1 MQNAESLGLTQKILE
16 INPEFYTLWNYRRE
30 IIQSMMTAGH
40 LTAGQIGESEKSLT
54 QLALEKNPKSYCAW
68 HHRRWVA
75 ELGCVD
81 LGEELA
87 TCTKFLNLDARNCTL
102 SICQLCT
109 PTSRAPWFTHKNS
122 PSRFYFYHSV
132 HCWDYRR
139 FIAKRAN
146 VATADEF
153 AYTSTKI
160 EQNFSNFSAWHYRSR
175 LMPVVFHEKA
185 ELLTKIED
193 GTVHYFH
200 SRRHALDSADAKHS
214 PSLCLAPSVRR
225 FQTHSAGILH

>member
-1 MQNAESLGLTQKILE
+1 
-16 INPEFYTLWNYRRE
+16 
-30 IIQSMMTAGH
+30 
-40 LTAGQIGESEKSLT
+40 
-54 QLALEKNPKSYCAW
+54 
-68 HHRRWVA
+68 VA

-102 SICQLCT
+102 PMCQSALFSGCNH
-109 PTSRAPWFTHKNS
+109 SFTHEKS
-122 PSRFYFYHSV
+122 ASRHSRCLAV

-146 VATADEF
+146 VASADEF

-185 ELLTKIED
+185 EILAKIED
-193 GTVHYFH
+193 GTVHNLIR
-200 SRRHALDSADAKHS
+200 S
-214 PSLCLAPSVRR
+214 
-225 FQTHSAGILH
+225 